1 MSDGTPIDALDT
13 GEISSAADEQK
24 MAAILSEMN
33 SMGADV
39 AAQQAQQQ
47 QPPQYNPM
55 AQMPPMQPMQPMPPM
70 PPMMMQQP
78 PMYQQQQ
85 YQQHY
90 VPVDE
95 EPEQVKGKKKRNVW
109 SSIMDR
115 ILDPII
121 VAFIVFVVS
130 LPVLHTFIGKYASW
144 AFAVGGQLSWFGL
157 IALSVIAGL
166 IFGGYRA
173 ASELF

>member
-1 MSDGTPIDALDT
+1 MSDGTPIDALET

-39 AAQQAQQQ
+39 ASQQQAQQ
-47 QPPQYNPM
+47 YNPM
-55 AQMPPMQPMQPMPPM
+55 PPMQMPPMQAQQPM
-70 PPMMMQQP
+70 PPMMMQQAP
-78 PMYQQQQ
+78 PMYQQQ
-85 YQQHY
+85 YKQHY
-90 VPVDE
+90 IPVDE
-95 EPEQVKGKKKRNVW
+95 EPEQTKGKKKRNVW

-121 VAFIVFVVS
+121 VAFIVFLVS
-130 LPVLHTFIGKYASW
+130 LPVLHTFIGKYATW

-157 IALSVIAGL
+157 IALSIIAGL
-166 IFGGYRA
+166 LFGVYRA
-173 ASELF
+173 VSELF

>member
-1 MSDGTPIDALDT
+1 MSDGTPIDALET
-13 GEISSAADEQK
+13 GEISSEADEQK

-33 SMGADV
+33 SMGADGV
-39 AAQQAQQQ
+39 AQQPQGQ
-47 QPPQYNPM
+47 QYNPM

-70 PPMMMQQP
+70 MMQQAP

-85 YQQHY
+85 YQKHY

-157 IALSVIAGL
+157 IALSIIAG
-166 IFGGYRA
+166 IMFGAYRA
-173 ASELF
+173 VSELF

>member
-13 GEISSAADEQK
+13 GEISTAADEQK

-39 AAQQAQQQ
+39 AAQAQQQ
-47 QPPQYNPM
+47 TQYNPSM
-55 AQMPPMQPMQPMPPM
+55 TNMPPMQPMQPMPPM
-70 PPMMMQQP
+70 MMQQAP
-78 PMYQQQQ
+78 PMYQQQ

-157 IALSVIAGL
+157 IALSIIAGL
-166 IFGGYRA
+166 IFGAYRTV
-173 ASELF
+173 SELF

>member
-1 MSDGTPIDALDT
+1 MSDGTPIDSLDT

-39 AAQQAQQQ
+39 ASQQGQ
-47 QPPQYNPM
+47 QYNPM
-55 AQMPPMQPMQPMPPM
+55 PPMQMPPMQAQQPM
-70 PPMMMQQP
+70 PPMMMQQAP
-78 PMYQQQQ
+78 PIYQQQ

-90 VPVDE
+90 VPVDD

-121 VAFIVFVVS
+121 VAFIVFIVS
-130 LPVLHTFIGKYASW
+130 LPVLHTFIGKYAAW

-157 IALSVIAGL
+157 IALSMIAGL
-166 IFGGYRA
+166 IFGAYRA
-173 ASELF
+173 VSEFF